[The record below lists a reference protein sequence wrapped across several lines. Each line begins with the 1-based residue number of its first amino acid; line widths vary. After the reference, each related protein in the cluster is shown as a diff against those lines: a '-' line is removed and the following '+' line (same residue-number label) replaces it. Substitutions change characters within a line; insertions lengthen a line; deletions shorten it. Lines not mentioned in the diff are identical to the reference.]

1 MYVYQY
7 FFVLANSSVLEEN
20 NLWQKI
26 SEEIALKYQPKLESV
41 YEKMEFVHYL
51 CDK

>member
-7 FFVLANSSVLEEN
+7 FVFFLNSSVLEEN

-26 SEEIALKYQPKLESV
+26 SEEIALKYQPKLGVS
-41 YEKMEFVHYL
+41 L
-51 CDK
+51 